1 MIRPE
6 PRRGRRPLPEDV
18 QAVKAALGARSLVLV
33 GLMGCGKSSVGRRL
47 GDALDLRFVDADHE
61 IELSAGQSIPEIF
74 EYLGETYFRDGERRV
89 ISRLLRG
96 GPQVLATGGGAFMNE
111 QTRDNI
117 SQDGISIWLKAEL
130 SILMKRV
137 MRRDNR
143 PLLKTADP
151 EARMRDL
158 MTARYPVYALADL
171 TVESREVP
179 HEEIV
184 GHIIHG
190 LLTGPLAQPLAH
202 NAGQSGTSAQ

>member
-6 PRRGRRPLPEDV
+6 PRRGRRPAPEDV
-18 QAVKAALGARSLVLV
+18 QALKAALGTRSLVLV

-47 GDALDLRFVDADHE
+47 GDALGLRFVDADHE

-74 EYLGETYFRDGERRV
+74 DYHGETYFRDGERRV
-89 ISRLLRG
+89 IARLLRG

-117 SQDGISIWLKAEL
+117 KTDGISIWLKAEL
-130 SILMKRV
+130 AILMKRV

-143 PLLKTADP
+143 PLLKTVDP

-184 GHIIHG
+184 GHIIAD
-190 LLTGPLAQPLAH
+190 LLAGPLAPPPTAGDITGQPEAP
-202 NAGQSGTSAQ
+202 